1 LKFKIGID
9 VLGKKSVSEVNVPD
23 SEHLRIQET
32 YKAQVFENKKKV
44 IPRHQK
50 YKYVNFDE

>member
-1 LKFKIGID
+1 LKFKVGID
-9 VLGKKSVSEVNVPD
+9 VLGKKTVSELNVPD
-23 SEHLRIQET
+23 TEHLRIQET

-50 YKYVNFDE
+50 YKNANFEG